1 MASIMTG
8 TCSLFVS
15 KGSRK
20 SSTRTG
26 GYKAIQIE
34 RRYSTPRNPMI
45 GKSLEP
51 VRWRNG
57 SLEVIDQTL
66 LPAKLTYVRLRNVEQ
81 VGAAIRTMKV
91 RGAPLIGVVGAY
103 GLVLSVKKIRTRDLA
118 KARTQLRKW
127 ADLLIQTRPT
137 GVNLRWAVERVYKAS
152 DKAGEVSSLKEILSK
167 EAEAIFNIE
176 LEAARKIGTYG
187 SLLLEDGD
195 TVLTHCNAGALATVG
210 YGTSLAVVRAAVE
223 QGKRISVIATET
235 RPLLQGSRLTA
246 FELAHDKIPVKI
258 IVDSAAAQIMS
269 RGVVDKILVGADR
282 ILKTGHVTNKI
293 GTLPIALSAKFY
305 RVPFY
310 VAAPVSTIDMS
321 TDPSMVV
328 IEERNQREVLYVAG
342 ARIAPRNVEALNPAF
357 DITPPELV
365 TGIVTDRGVAGPPL
379 VESLRSLSG

>member
-57 SLEVIDQTL
+57 VLEVIDQTL
-66 LPAKLTYVRLRNVEQ
+66 LPARLAYVRLRNVEQ

-103 GLVLSVKKIRTRDLA
+103 GLVLSAKKIRTRDLA
-118 KARTQLRKW
+118 KARTELRKW

-152 DKAGEVSSLKEILSK
+152 DKAGEVSSLKEILSA

-176 LEAARKIGTYG
+176 LEAARKIGKYG

-246 FELAHDKIPVKI
+246 FELAHDKIPVKV

-305 RVPFY
+305 GVPFY

-342 ARIAPRNVEALNPAF
+342 ARVAPRNVEALNPAF

-365 TGIVTDRGVAGPPL
+365 TGIVTDRGVAGPPF